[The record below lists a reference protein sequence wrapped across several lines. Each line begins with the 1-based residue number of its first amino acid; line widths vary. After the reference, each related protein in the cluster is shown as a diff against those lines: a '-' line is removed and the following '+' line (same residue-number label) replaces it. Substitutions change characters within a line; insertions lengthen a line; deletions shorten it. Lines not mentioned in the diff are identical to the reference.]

1 MSVHVLVLYPRE
13 TTKKK
18 KEKKYSLHLLD
29 GSHVNGSVSPL
40 CIDEVVPTLSANV
53 TVLLVAAAGRQQEAG
68 STLNEV

>member
-40 CIDEVVPTLSANV
+40 CIDEVVPTRSANV
-53 TVLLVAAAGRQQEAG
+53 IPWALETKARHALR
-68 STLNEV
+68 